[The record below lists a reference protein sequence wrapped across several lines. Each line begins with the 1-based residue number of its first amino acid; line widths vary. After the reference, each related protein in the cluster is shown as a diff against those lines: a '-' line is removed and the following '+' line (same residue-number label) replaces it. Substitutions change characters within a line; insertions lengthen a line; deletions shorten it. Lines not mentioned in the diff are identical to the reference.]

1 MKKIALACLLVML
14 GLPLFMLTTGC
25 ANMIPPTGGPRDS
38 LPPVMLSVN
47 PKDSVLRFAGKKI
60 LFQFDEYVQLTN
72 TQQQLIVSPTPKVS
86 PVVENKLR
94 TITVTLKDTLEEN
107 TTYRIDF
114 GNAISDVN
122 ENNVLR
128 DFSYIF
134 STGSYLDTLELSGA
148 VQVAETG
155 AIDSTLIVMLHT
167 DLTDSAVAKERP
179 RYVSR
184 LSREGT
190 YTFHNLR
197 PGKYA
202 LYTLK
207 DEGGA
212 RRYSSPAQLFGFAD
226 EPITIPSAG
235 TAPILRAYID
245 SAAVEEP
252 TAPAVSNPKP
262 ANDKDKRLK
271 FDMNLGNNQLELK
284 SDLIIHFR
292 PIPYKSFDTSKMQ
305 LTDEKFQAIA
315 STRIT
320 GDTAGRQVTISA
332 AWTEGTAYNLILQK
346 DFATDTTGK
355 QLLRTD
361 TVSFST
367 KSEKDYGNVRL
378 RFPGLDIS
386 KNPVVQFIQAGKVVL
401 AAPLSTNE
409 YGATLFNP
417 GEYELRIYF
426 DTNKNGKWDTGQFF
440 GVRKQPEQIIP
451 VSRKLTIKA
460 NWDNQVDVKLDASDK
475 PVQNKKPN

>member
-1 MKKIALACLLVML
+1 MKKIALACLLLML

-60 LFQFDEYVQLTN
+60 VFQFDEYVQLTN
-72 TQQQLIVSPTPKVS
+72 TQQQLIVSPTPKVT
-86 PVVENKLR
+86 PTVENKLR

-114 GNAISDVN
+114 GNSIADIN

-134 STGSYLDTLELSGA
+134 STGTYLDTVELSGA
-148 VQVAETG
+148 VEVAETG
-155 AIDSTLIVMLHT
+155 AVDSTLIVMLHT

-184 LSREGT
+184 LTREGT

-226 EPITIPSAG
+226 EPITVPFQG
-235 TAPILRAYID
+235 NAPLLRAYID
-245 SAAVEEP
+245 SAGVEVQEER
-252 TAPAVSNPKP
+252 SISSPKP
-262 ANDKDKRLK
+262 ANDKDRRLK
-271 FDMNLGNNQLELK
+271 FEANIENNQLELK
-284 SDLIIHFR
+284 SDLVIYFR
-292 PIPYKSFDTSKMQ
+292 PIPYKSLDSTKML
-305 LTDEKFQAIA
+305 LTDEQFKPVA
-315 STRIT
+315 STKIT
-320 GDTAGRQVTISA
+320 GDTAGRQVTIST
-332 AWTEGTAYNLILQK
+332 AWKEGTAYNLILQK
-346 DFATDTTGK
+346 EFATDTLGR

-361 TVSFST
+361 TVSFRT
-367 KSEKDYGNVRL
+367 KSEKDYGNIRL
-378 RFPGLDIS
+378 RFPGIDMS

-401 AAPLSTNE
+401 TAPLSTNE

-451 VSRKLTIKA
+451 ISRKLTIKA

-475 PVQNKKPN
+475 PVQNKRPN